1 MAETEN
7 SGSIYFTVR
16 EIGIL
21 VLLSVLAALTG
32 ALVPSYLFP
41 EDRVSAIVY
50 GALGLPGPGAG
61 VLIFGSILCF
71 WLVLGLLVIKKTGSA
86 VVMSVLIIAIDL
98 LFGQQSVTLNTLDVF
113 VFVALILE
121 IVSLLPKKKMVLDR
135 ALPVVLSGLGAYT
148 LFLVITGRA
157 KTGETD
163 VAVTGFPAGYVIIG
177 ILALLFG
184 IVCYRYPVRYFFG
197 GAVANMY
204 YALHFWL
211 FWGISFGDRLP
222 VSPEVIPVIFCIAGT
237 GGGFLAAAAYGIDLT
252 LQMYRKEASVAT
264 DQ

>member
-16 EIGIL
+16 KIGIL

-121 IVSLLPKKKMVLDR
+121 VALSDLPAARSL
-135 ALPVVLSGLGAYT
+135 
-148 LFLVITGRA
+148 
-157 KTGETD
+157 
-163 VAVTGFPAGYVIIG
+163 
-177 ILALLFG
+177 
-184 IVCYRYPVRYFFG
+184 YR
-197 GAVANMY
+197 
-204 YALHFWL
+204 
-211 FWGISFGDRLP
+211 
-222 VSPEVIPVIFCIAGT
+222 GT
-237 GGGFLAAAAYGIDLT
+237 GTIAQRAAR
-252 LQMYRKEASVAT
+252 QKR
-264 DQ
+264 